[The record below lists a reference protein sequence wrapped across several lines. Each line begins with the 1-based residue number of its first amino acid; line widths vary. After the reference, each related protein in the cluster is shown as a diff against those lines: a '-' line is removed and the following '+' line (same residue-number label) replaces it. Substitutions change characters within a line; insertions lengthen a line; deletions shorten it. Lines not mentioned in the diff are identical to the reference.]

1 MHKLKYVRHVCG
13 RGRMDG
19 SLVESKP
26 VKLRK
31 MAFIDVR
38 SENLVGS

>member
-13 RGRMDG
+13 LGTMDG

-26 VKLRK
+26 VKLCK
-31 MAFIDVR
+31 MAVIDVR